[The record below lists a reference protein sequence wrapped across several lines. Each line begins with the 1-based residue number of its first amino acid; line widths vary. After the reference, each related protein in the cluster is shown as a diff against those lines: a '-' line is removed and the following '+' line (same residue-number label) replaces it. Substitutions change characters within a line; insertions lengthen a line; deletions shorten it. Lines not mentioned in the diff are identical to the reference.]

1 MRSTESTVRAKLNI
15 FSVHLHNQKCQRFPP
30 VPTAGGGDASA
41 PAPADRAEEKYSKL
55 KPGLCQEF
63 EERFRFLFVLFDV
76 SL

>member
-1 MRSTESTVRAKLNI
+1 MRSTENTVRAKLNI

-30 VPTAGGGDASA
+30 VPTAG
-41 PAPADRAEEKYSKL
+41 DRAEEKYSEL
-55 KPGLCQEF
+55 KSGLCQEF